1 MAQKTKF
8 KAEKQTISEAEIF
21 NQILEENVKN
31 PDMLQPFMVTEAD
44 NPDEAAE
51 ITSDVVDILSPS
63 QIERVSL
70 LIIKHIVS
78 PYSFYLYYAQAIFCI
93 LFKC

>member
-44 NPDEAAE
+44 NQDEAAE

-78 PYSFYLYYAQAIFCI
+78 PYSFYLYYTQAIFCI